1 MTVMIISF
9 EASANVDTTLFGYFT
24 MQYDPEFFSDIKENL
39 TEISKDETLTF
50 KLDPE
55 DIKLLHGKYDN
66 IKKVINIPEVE
77 QNKFTSVFKR
87 KFDSTGFKMFK
98 KVKLHIDRDYFYF
111 TGFYDTQR
119 GTNPIEFQSLNF
131 DLRFIESLEN
141 KYKSM
146 VNQTMNSQV
155 WIYFSKTGTGYEMS
169 GSDIISG
176 VDAFINMDG
185 TYFVEYSYSDLMNDM
200 HFFIYEWDNSQ
211 KKRRTVYEA
220 YQKELVLMGMVKN
233 IDKLPL
239 NVQQKILSMYVSDA
253 EELELE
259 KNANS

>member
-1 MTVMIISF
+1 MIISF
-9 EASANVDTTLFGYFT
+9 EASANVDTTLFGYFS

-39 TEISKDETLTF
+39 TEISKKETLSF
-50 KLDPE
+50 KLSPE
-55 DIKLLHGKYDN
+55 EIKLLQGSYDN
-66 IKKVINIPEVE
+66 IKKVISISEVE

-87 KFDSTGFKMFK
+87 KFDSTGFKMFRN
-98 KVKLHIDRDYFYF
+98 VNLHIDRDYFYF
-111 TGFYDTQR
+111 TGFYDNLK

-131 DLRFIESLEN
+131 DVRFIENLEQR
-141 KYKSM
+141 YKSV
-146 VNQTMNSQV
+146 VNQIMKSQV

-176 VDAFINMDG
+176 IDAFISMDG
-185 TYFVEYSYSDLMNDM
+185 TYLVEYSYSDLMNDM

-211 KKRRTVYEA
+211 KKRRTVFEA

-239 NVQQKILSMYVSDA
+239 NVQQKILSMYVNDD

-259 KNANS
+259 ANANS